1 MVGTVH
7 DITQRKRAEEKLR
20 ESEKRFR
27 SLTQNALGLITIFGE
42 DGTIRYESPAV
53 ERILGYRPEEQI
65 GKNGFDYVHPDDK
78 EQMKET
84 FVEALDN
91 PGQVQP
97 SVEFRL
103 RHKDSSWRHVEVIR
117 TNLLED
123 PAVKGVVANSRD
135 ITERRQTEEKLR
147 ESEERYRTVVE
158 QRAES
163 IYLYDSETKEVLES
177 NTALQEML
185 GYTTEEL
192 CGMPIYD
199 FIADEEENIDRNVQR
214 DLKEERRHKGER
226 KYCRKDGSVI
236 DVDANATVISYGGRD
251 VVCMVVRDIT
261 ERKEL
266 EEQLRHR
273 AFHDSLTELPNR
285 SLFLSRLEHA
295 LARTQRGDD
304 PVAVL
309 FVDLDDFK
317 VVNDSLGHGVG
328 NAVLIEVG
336 KCLRA
341 CVRPGDTV
349 GRIFGDEF
357 AVLLEAP
364 AGVEE
369 ASQVAE
375 RIQERLQESLE
386 IDGHEVFLRAS
397 IGSPSARPRRTN
409 RKKSCGTRTWRCTR
423 RRAVEKTSMKCTTL
437 AWAFALSSA

>member
-1 MVGTVH
+1 MLWSDEVYRIYGHTPEEFAPTLDKLMEAVHPDDRELVRKNIDAALHEGEPYDFEHRIVRPDGEEWVVHRQAEVHFDEEGEPQRMVGTVH

-84 FVEALDN
+84 FAEVLDN

-163 IYLYDSETKEVLES
+163 IYLYDS
-177 NTALQEML
+177 
-185 GYTTEEL
+185 
-192 CGMPIYD
+192 
-199 FIADEEENIDRNVQR
+199 
-214 DLKEERRHKGER
+214 
-226 KYCRKDGSVI
+226 
-236 DVDANATVISYGGRD
+236 
-251 VVCMVVRDIT
+251 
-261 ERKEL
+261 
-266 EEQLRHR
+266 
-273 AFHDSLTELPNR
+273 
-285 SLFLSRLEHA
+285 
-295 LARTQRGDD
+295 
-304 PVAVL
+304 
-309 FVDLDDFK
+309 
-317 VVNDSLGHGVG
+317 
-328 NAVLIEVG
+328 
-336 KCLRA
+336 
-341 CVRPGDTV
+341 
-349 GRIFGDEF
+349 
-357 AVLLEAP
+357 
-364 AGVEE
+364 
-369 ASQVAE
+369 
-375 RIQERLQESLE
+375 
-386 IDGHEVFLRAS
+386 
-397 IGSPSARPRRTN
+397 
-409 RKKSCGTRTWRCTR
+409 
-423 RRAVEKTSMKCTTL
+423 
-437 AWAFALSSA
+437 